1 MEDVDISDFEDEE
14 ISGNQDNIYVL
25 DSGILRRS
33 KSVRQSQKSISPL
46 FNGLWKSQGI
56 ADGLNKVGNYNGLK
70 KSDGIPSGFNNID
83 HDKSDENTEKP
94 QILSSTDTVDNGVVV
109 PEKVSVKQRV
119 NLHEK
124 CIIKEQPVDM
134 RTELE
139 TKRGYLMRTVNQ
151 NPVETEASGVADYQQ
166 QSTLRRSMSFC
177 ETRQQ
182 KTPLGFYS
190 KTAQYFP
197 KESGEMSSQRYSRLA
212 EELKSKQTKPGRLM
226 TSADQLTGQ
235 LNTGDISKYSIDA
248 RLIPNENNSAIE
260 KPIELPTEP
269 DEERGYSVRP
279 VYNDPVEKEPSAL
292 SDFQRQNTLRRSMS
306 FRDKRRPKK
315 SQHIHTAESGEIK
328 SQRYTRPVEELKTEP
343 SKIIALSDQQTED
356 NEDNIRY
363 PIAARPNAIK
373 NDDKSSDGLKSVKTR
388 EMYSPTYS
396 TSVNYSE
403 QQRHHYKIEEE
414 MQDSFRSRKTD
425 NYSPSVK
432 GNKQHKQKS
441 PERIEGYGYSA
452 QTSGYQ
458 CITYPSTT
466 AYPVVSMF
474 KTSQPRTKTETKP
487 TLGVD
492 TAPFALIEVKRT
504 NKSKGLQR
512 SKTMRER
519 SGVRA
524 YERTIPGAPRGF
536 GFLHGSMQMNP
547 STKNTLMQVPEHSI
561 GVWIFGEDNFFTTLP
576 KVWTV
581 SDCIKHVRNKIGN
594 FGYGDLD
601 LWIRNRCIML
611 NKGKTLSDYPG
622 LKSLYVIRRPRS
634 RDPHPF
640 HQTPRCDDTDPFSD
654 DTCVLMPCGHAISP
668 ENLYEYAWSKIQ
680 NGGIGVTC
688 PAVPDAKRPSEQC
701 STIWDFTSVS
711 KLACLS
717 NDENCLFCC
726 QLFSNFVEAQP
737 NIHLCP
743 VCNEAIYSDCATVF
757 KCFNCEKSGT
767 SFSFCVHCH
776 RPIYGRECVNDEC
789 QESVPRLKTLLKN
802 CPTRTLVNVP
812 NCPSVRACPKCNCVI
827 EYDEEDSC
835 KHMTCPRNSCQTQF
849 CFICLK
855 VKTDKYYWPCGGA
868 YEPCSPSPRQIM

>member
-1 MEDVDISDFEDEE
+1 MMS
-14 ISGNQDNIYVL
+14 
-25 DSGILRRS
+25 
-33 KSVRQSQKSISPL
+33 
-46 FNGLWKSQGI
+46 
-56 ADGLNKVGNYNGLK
+56 
-70 KSDGIPSGFNNID
+70 
-83 HDKSDENTEKP
+83 
-94 QILSSTDTVDNGVVV
+94 
-109 PEKVSVKQRV
+109 
-119 NLHEK
+119 
-124 CIIKEQPVDM
+124 
-134 RTELE
+134 
-139 TKRGYLMRTVNQ
+139 MRTVQTHISGLHTSTYITMNVKLVGLGVGVVAAVIVVAYRFFKNRPQ
-151 NPVETEASGVADYQQ
+151 YEGGYGGSGRGGYSRQPWATQGAPVER
-166 QSTLRRSMSFC
+166 QSPPSTVRRRSTKKRRNDEEE
-177 ETRQQ
+177 ETEER
-182 KTPLGFYS
+182 KPL
-190 KTAQYFP
+190 T
-197 KESGEMSSQRYSRLA
+197 QRLTSYQDDNTQR
-212 EELKSKQTKPGRLM
+212 KP
-226 TSADQLTGQ
+226 TSADSHDV
-235 LNTGDISKYSIDA
+235 GD
-248 RLIPNENNSAIE
+248 
-260 KPIELPTEP
+260 
-269 DEERGYSVRP
+269 
-279 VYNDPVEKEPSAL
+279 
-292 SDFQRQNTLRRSMS
+292 
-306 FRDKRRPKK
+306 
-315 SQHIHTAESGEIK
+315 SG
-328 SQRYTRPVEELKTEP
+328 
-343 SKIIALSDQQTED
+343 
-356 NEDNIRY
+356 
-363 PIAARPNAIK
+363 
-373 NDDKSSDGLKSVKTR
+373 
-388 EMYSPTYS
+388 
-396 TSVNYSE
+396 
-403 QQRHHYKIEEE
+403 
-414 MQDSFRSRKTD
+414 
-425 NYSPSVK
+425 
-432 GNKQHKQKS
+432 
-441 PERIEGYGYSA
+441 
-452 QTSGYQ
+452 
-458 CITYPSTT
+458 
-466 AYPVVSMF
+466 
-474 KTSQPRTKTETKP
+474 PRTDDRLVNAPNMSAETDTMLPVAKSTP
-487 TLGVD
+487 ADSNVTLG
-492 TAPFALIEVKRT
+492 L
-504 NKSKGLQR
+504 
-512 SKTMRER
+512 
-519 SGVRA
+519 
-524 YERTIPGAPRGF
+524 
-536 GFLHGSMQMNP
+536 NP